1 MSRLEDELKKA
12 LRRVEPPAGFADR
25 VLARAATA
33 GTRET
38 NVVRDGGLG
47 VSGMGGLRWAAA
59 CAMCIALAA
68 SGVLY
73 EHDLQRRR
81 GEEAKDKLM
90 LALRITGTKLQIAQ
104 ESLKEIDSAGQPTT
118 VIREFGGNMRRIGII
133 FALLFLTQL
142 PARRKIGTR
151 RRAEEIVR
159 EGLEGNRRH
168 AGSIDAP
175 IRQRFSG
182 YEGSESSASEED
194 HLRT

>member
-25 VLARAATA
+25 VLARAARQERQKPA
-33 GTRET
+33 RS
-38 NVVRDGGLG
+38 RWWLGL
-47 VSGMGGLRWAAA
+47 SGIGGLRWAAA

-104 ESLKEIDSAGQPTT
+104 ESLKEIDSADQP
-118 VIREFGGNMRRIGII
+118 
-133 FALLFLTQL
+133 
-142 PARRKIGTR
+142 
-151 RRAEEIVR
+151 
-159 EGLEGNRRH
+159 
-168 AGSIDAP
+168 
-175 IRQRFSG
+175 RQ
-182 YEGSESSASEED
+182 
-194 HLRT
+194 